1 LHRGGFGRV
10 VLLRGIVIVTA
21 NTAKRRPLNGRRK
34 FPLSQL
40 GRIYLDMLNVY
51 KCLSENISAAIMQ
64 NGEVVMKQPLIRSMR
79 TVKKETLKLISG
91 WVSRANDLDMVR
103 ETCHVSCFFAWADPV
118 YMFLFF
124 E

>member
-21 NTAKRRPLNGRRK
+21 NTAKRRSLNGRRK
-34 FPLSQL
+34 FPPLSQL

-103 ETCHVSCFFAWADPV
+103 ATRHVSCFFRLGGPCLHV
-118 YMFLFF
+118 PFL
-124 E
+124 